1 VILAALLAA
10 AAAAATPS
18 PEALDLARKV
28 AANGVLATL
37 GPLQTQSELEEM
49 IKDNP
54 DLTEAERTRLRAIGE
69 SQAEALIVKVI
80 ETQAATMAVEL
91 SVEDLRALAAFTG
104 SPAALHQRDAM
115 PKIILATMQ
124 ALDGIDYA
132 DDVKAAFCAETR
144 KLCDDD

>member
-1 VILAALLAA
+1 MILAAFLAA

-49 IKDNP
+49 IQASP

-69 SQAEALIVKVI
+69 KRAAALIVKVI
-80 ETQAATMAVEL
+80 ETQAVAMAAEL
-91 SVEDLRALAAFTG
+91 SVEDLRALADFAG
-104 SPAALHQRDAM
+104 SPPALHQREAM
-115 PKIILATMQ
+115 PKIILATVQ
-124 ALDGIDYA
+124 ALDGVDYA
-132 DDVKAAFCAETR
+132 GGVKAAFCAETGN
-144 KLCDDD
+144 LCEQD